1 MRRPGFLERGV
12 RKTEATAKS
21 VILPRKSRNLDLVDK
36 RIDKWTSSVFLNR
49 ALQCV
54 EAEEDCDEV
63 KPSLSIIT
71 PIPYMQELETEH
83 YWDIR
88 LVYADSSVST

>member
-1 MRRPGFLERGV
+1 MRRPGFLERV

-21 VILPRKSRNLDLVDK
+21 VILTRKSRNLDLVDK

-54 EAEEDCDEV
+54 EDCDEV